1 MGRGCARKSFFQKT
15 LEVRRGAFRLNRRC
29 ARPGPATDRRGRG
42 TGGRGLAGALG
53 RGRGGTPGD
62 GAGRATGGCG
72 ERTQR
77 RACAERR
84 DAGGGE
90 GGAISRQ
97 PAPRGGG
104 LARDSLGRI
113 FWRVGDRGR
122 SERSEVRSGRRT
134 GRGKGRGECGRT
146 GETRGRRSVARS
158 GARIRAKTAVDIW
171 EGLGSYSYSVH
182 CCRRER
188 QGVGERVS

>member
-15 LEVRRGAFRLNRRC
+15 LEVRRGAIRLNRRC
-29 ARPGPATDRRGRG
+29 ARPAPATDRRGRG
-42 TGGRGLAGALG
+42 AGGRGLARAPRGVG
-53 RGRGGTPGD
+53 RRGD
-62 GAGRATGGCG
+62 GADRATGGCG

-77 RACAERR
+77 RACAERW

-122 SERSEVRSGRRT
+122 SERSEVRSRRRT
-134 GRGKGRGECGRT
+134 GRGKGRGSAAGRAR
-146 GETRGRRSVARS
+146 RGGDGALRGAERDSGRKRRWTFGR
-158 GARIRAKTAVDIW
+158 
-171 EGLGSYSYSVH
+171 GLGLTHIVYTIA
-182 CCRRER
+182 
-188 QGVGERVS
+188 GEKGKGLGKE